1 MSPTWKSLLQ
11 PGQLWTMLKETFTA
25 WSDDKVPSYGALSP
39 PIDGGRPL
47 SYVIRVLFLSTDL
60 ARCSIPLNRI
70 PFE

>member
-1 MSPTWKSLLQ
+1 MSASWKSLLH
-11 PGQLWTMLKETFTA
+11 PTQLWILLKETFTA
-25 WSDDKVPSYGALSP
+25 WSDDKVPSYGALGP